1 MIIVP
6 IEIDCAVPDILK
18 KYKNRK
24 FALPFDWVVTYNG
37 IKNIIEND
45 IADFLLR
52 NSVYRENNDIV
63 VFNKYDVKFIHDKFN
78 ESDIEK
84 YNRRIARF
92 KDLLN
97 NKELIIF
104 LKKGHSYH
112 HHGEYNFIDDIQ
124 DVSNLHDFLKLKY
137 PLLKFKIILVLLC
150 YHCYKDTCLNNI
162 SPDIIIINKPTLQI
176 RENLRENKLI
186 SSQHFDII
194 FTNTIIPLLKNI
206 QPS

>member
-6 IEIDCAVPDILK
+6 IGIDCGVADILK
-18 KYKNRK
+18 KYKIRK

-45 IADFLLR
+45 FADFLPH
-52 NSVYRENNDIV
+52 NIVYRENNDIV

-104 LKKGHSYH
+104 LKKGH
-112 HHGEYNFIDDIQ
+112 
-124 DVSNLHDFLKLKY
+124 
-137 PLLKFKIILVLLC
+137 
-150 YHCYKDTCLNNI
+150 
-162 SPDIIIINKPTLQI
+162 
-176 RENLRENKLI
+176 
-186 SSQHFDII
+186 
-194 FTNTIIPLLKNI
+194 
-206 QPS
+206 